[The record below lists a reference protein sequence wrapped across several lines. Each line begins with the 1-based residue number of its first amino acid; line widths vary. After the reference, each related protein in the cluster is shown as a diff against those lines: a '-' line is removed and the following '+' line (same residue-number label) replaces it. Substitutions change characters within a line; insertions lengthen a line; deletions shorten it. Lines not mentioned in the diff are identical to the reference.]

1 MSIRPKVAV
10 LVFPGSND
18 DRDAAWALGALGAD
32 AQLLWHAERELPRG
46 VGAVVLP
53 GGFSYGDY
61 LRCGAIARVA
71 PAMEAVRRFAA
82 DGGPVL
88 GICNGFQILC
98 EAGLLPGVLRRNRDL
113 RFVCRDVR
121 IRIERTD
128 TMFTRRCE
136 QGQELTIPVKHG
148 EGCWFADD
156 DLYRE
161 LDAAH
166 QLVLR
171 YAEDCNGSVGDVA
184 GVCNE
189 AGNVLGLMP
198 HPEHAVDPLL
208 GSGDGALLLAALVDS
223 ATERVLTAA

>member
-1 MSIRPKVAV
+1 MSIRPRIAV
-10 LVFPGSND
+10 VVFPGSND
-18 DRDAAWALGALGAD
+18 DRDAVWALGALGAD
-32 AQLLWHAERELPRG
+32 ALSVWHADHELPRD

-71 PAMEAVRRFAA
+71 PVMQAVRRYAA

-88 GICNGFQILC
+88 GICNGFQVLC
-98 EAGLLPGVLRRNRDL
+98 EVGLLPGVLRPNRDL
-113 RFVCRDVR
+113 EFICRDVR
-121 IRIERTD
+121 VRVDRAD
-128 TMFTRRCE
+128 TIFTRRCE
-136 QGQELTIPVKHG
+136 VGQELAIPVKHG

-156 DLYRE
+156 ELYE
-161 LDAAH
+161 SLQASN

-208 GSGDGALLLAALVDS
+208 GSGDGALLLASLVD
-223 ATERVLTAA
+223 AAVDRVLAAA